1 MGLDE
6 IEENKAR
13 KVTREIIKNKG
24 QTRKRRKD

>member
-6 IEENKAR
+6 IEENKGR

-24 QTRKRRKD
+24 LTRKRRKD